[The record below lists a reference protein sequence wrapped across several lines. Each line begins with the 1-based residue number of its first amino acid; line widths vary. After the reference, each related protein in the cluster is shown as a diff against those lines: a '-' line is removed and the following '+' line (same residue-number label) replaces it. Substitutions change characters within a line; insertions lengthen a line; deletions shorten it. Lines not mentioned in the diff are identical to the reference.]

1 MTSGP
6 IRIRCI
12 DHINM
17 RVNNLAESIAFYGDV
32 FGFEVKEDYS
42 HLEAEPWVILGQKDT
57 VYLCLYEHPDK
68 RQAKDAL
75 RINHF
80 GLAVEDFDAA
90 RERLEQLGVE
100 ILYGGP
106 VDWPHSRS
114 LYIRDPSGHEIEL
127 PEKVGGGL
135 H

>member
-6 IRIRCI
+6 IRVRCI

-32 FGFEVKEDYS
+32 FGFEVKEDHS
-42 HLEAEPWVILGQKDT
+42 ELAEEPWVILGQKDV

-68 RQAKDAL
+68 EQARDAL

-80 GLAVEDFDAA
+80 GLALENFDAA
-90 RERLEQLGVE
+90 VERLDQLGVE
-100 ILYGGP
+100 VLYGGA
-106 VDWPHSRS
+106 VDWPRSRS

-127 PEKVGGGL
+127 AEKVGGDL